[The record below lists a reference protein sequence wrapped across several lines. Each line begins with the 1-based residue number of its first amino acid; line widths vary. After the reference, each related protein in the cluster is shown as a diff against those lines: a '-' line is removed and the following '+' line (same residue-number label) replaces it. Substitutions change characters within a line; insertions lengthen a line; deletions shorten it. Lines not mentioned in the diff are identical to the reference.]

1 MKLFAITIAAVLAI
15 PIPVG
20 CAGDAVPLSIV
31 QALMDA
37 ERVFDLDRALS
48 LFANDAVI
56 VNAAGATT
64 AGAENLRHFLYEDML
79 FNNSFEL
86 EQPVVDHN
94 RVSWTESVNA
104 DFYSKLGVA
113 PVRFAFTA
121 LVDQRKIE
129 LIVAH
134 VPPEEI
140 ARIEAACQRTT
151 APAIYGRP
159 CSEYIRYL
167 RQADAVYQ

>member
-1 MKLFAITIAAVLAI
+1 MSFVIIIAAVLAI

-20 CAGDAVPLSIV
+20 CAGDVAPLSIV

-37 ERVFDLDRALS
+37 ERAFDLDRALS
-48 LFANDAVI
+48 LLANDAVI

-64 AGAENLRHFLYEDML
+64 AGTENLRRFLYEDMWS
-79 FNNSFEL
+79 NNSFEL
-86 EQPVVDHN
+86 QQPIVDHN
-94 RVSWTESVNA
+94 QVSWTELLSA

-140 ARIEAACQRTT
+140 DRIEAACQRT
-151 APAIYGRP
+151 PVIYTPP
-159 CSEYIRYL
+159 CSEHIRYL
-167 RQADAVYQ
+167 RQANIVY